1 MNVSNRIRFLPLLIC
16 VWHAFCNAKMRMKKC
31 IFIIVFAAVAGGA
44 FAQPPQESPQRRT
57 PEEIAL
63 KQNAML
69 ARELGLT
76 DSIQLDTLYR
86 MHLKYAKL
94 RAISNT
100 RAEDIERLQ
109 AMTQEL
115 KSILTAEQYQQFM
128 DHQVDDRPRGP
139 HSQAGSFPQWR
150 EVDTV
155 PPPHEGPHRP
165 ERP

>member
-1 MNVSNRIRFLPLLIC
+1 
-16 VWHAFCNAKMRMKKC
+16 MKKC
-31 IFIIVFAAVAGGA
+31 IFIIAFAAVAGGA
-44 FAQPPQESPQRRT
+44 FAQMPPQECPQHRT
-57 PEEIAL
+57 PEEIAR

-69 ARELGLT
+69 ARELDLT

-86 MHLKYAKL
+86 MHLKFAKL

-115 KSILTAEQYQQFM
+115 KGILTAEQYQQFM
-128 DHQVDDRPRGP
+128 NRQVDDRPRGP

-150 EVDTV
+150 EIDTV
-155 PPPHEGPHRP
+155 PPPPPAPPHEGPHRP
-165 ERP
+165 KQP